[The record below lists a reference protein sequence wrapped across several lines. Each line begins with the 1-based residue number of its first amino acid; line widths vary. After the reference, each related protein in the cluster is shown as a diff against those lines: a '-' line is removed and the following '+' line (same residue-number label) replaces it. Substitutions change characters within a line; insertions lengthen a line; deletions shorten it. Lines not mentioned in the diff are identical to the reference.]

1 MRKKRLLPI
10 TFIAAL
16 LLGACASS
24 SSGTD
29 NTSADAYN
37 TSGSAEVSSEA
48 ASTNKITLKKDTTET
63 GESLPETTADAEA
76 NRKEITGDFKIDTE
90 VSDGYTIDGNTV
102 TITKGG
108 EYVLSG
114 ALNGNIVVNAA
125 EDEKVELMLA
135 GVSITSSNASPIY
148 AVNAD
153 KLTITAKGGTFNEII
168 DERTANA
175 DTDEGSGAEDA
186 SVGNAA
192 IYSAVDMNIKGQGT
206 LIVTASYNNG
216 IQSKKDLEVKNLT
229 LKCTAVNNV
238 LKGNDS
244 LTIESGGLTL
254 ISTQGDGLK
263 TSDSDVKDSGKQ
275 EGIITVSGGS
285 ISITAADDGINA
297 AYSVIIDGGNIDIS
311 AGGDGIHSDGE
322 LNINDGSINIIK
334 SKEGLEGSA
343 VTVDGGNVYVYSTD
357 DGINACGT
365 TSSDSGFG
373 RGGMGGMSYVSDARI
388 TINGGSIYVKTSSGD
403 TDGIDSNGD
412 FVQTG
417 GYLVVAAGAGAGSVC
432 GSVDVNGS
440 ITISG
445 GSTVALGGI
454 CELPENSVNTY
465 VLDGVSLAAGEYVLK
480 DADGDEILS
489 FETDS
494 TYSAGWIASDR
505 LITGEEYSLSKDGS
519 SVASWTQEEGTM
531 GSAGVGGFGKG
542 GFTGG
547 RGGMQ
552 RPEGGMQRSEGEMQ
566 RPEGFESPNGEMQRP
581 EGFEIPEGMEL
592 PEGQEG
598 GMGYRKRWNEEVK
611 DESGDPV
618 ASTNEA

>member
-16 LLGACASS
+16 LLGACAAS

-29 NTSADAYN
+29 NTSADADN
-37 TSGSAEVSSEA
+37 TSGSSEVSSEA
-48 ASTNKITLKKDTTET
+48 ASTNKITLKKDTTES

-114 ALNGNIVVNAA
+114 VLNGNIVVNAA

-175 DTDEGSGAEDA
+175 DTDEDSGAEDA

-206 LIVTASYNNG
+206 LIVSTSYNNG

-229 LKCTAVNNV
+229 LKCTAKKNV

-244 LTIESGGLTL
+244 LTIESGDLTL
-254 ISTQGDGLK
+254 ISTEGDGLK

-275 EGIITVSGGS
+275 KGIINVSGGN
-285 ISITAADDGINA
+285 IDITAADDGMNA
-297 AYSVIIDGGNIDIS
+297 AYSVVIDGGNITIS
-311 AGGDGIHSDGE
+311 AGGDGIHADNE
-322 LNINDGSINIIK
+322 LTINDGSIDITK

-343 VTVDGGNVYVYSTD
+343 VTINGGNVYVYATD

-365 TSSDSGFG
+365 TSTDSGFG
-373 RGGMGGMSYVSDARI
+373 GKGFGGFGGMGGMGYVSDAKI
-388 TINGGSIYVKTSSGD
+388 TVNGGNIFVKTSSGD

-417 GYLVVAAGAGAGSVC
+417 GYLVVAAGAGAGNVC

-505 LITGEEYSLSKDGS
+505 FITGEEYSLSKDGS

-566 RPEGFESPNGEMQRP
+566 RPEGFE
-581 EGFEIPEGMEL
+581 IPEGMEL